1 MVADDIDDGVA
12 IAVADQSSS
21 SVGVKEELPAGNYI
35 LVGVDIDTTG
45 RRLMDEI
52 VQLAAYTPT
61 DHFEQYIMPY
71 MNLNPAARQRH
82 QVRVISIGFYR
93 MLKSMQTY
101 KVSPVQSSPF
111 NSRSQVLKH
120 PQFHIQYPL
129 RSLNPSL
136 RSLPSRTSSTG
147 LSN

>member
-1 MVADDIDDGVA
+1 MFNFLREIA
-12 IAVADQSSS
+12 ILLRPNPTLLVQ
-21 SVGVKEELPAGNYI
+21 LPQ
-35 LVGVDIDTTG
+35 
-45 RRLMDEI
+45 I

-101 KVSPVQSSPF
+101 KVRP
-111 NSRSQVLKH
+111 K
-120 PQFHIQYPL
+120 
-129 RSLNPSL
+129 
-136 RSLPSRTSSTG
+136 
-147 LSN
+147 